1 MTAQGGAELEEG
13 AKEKL
18 TGEATVLV
26 DRAALDEEDRGRMT
40 TSDQGPDQDREISP
54 EQTLLTRVAA
64 LS

>member
-13 AKEKL
+13 VREKL
-18 TGEATVLV
+18 TGEAIVLA
-26 DRAALDEEDRGRMT
+26 DRTALGEEDRGRMT
-40 TSDQGPDQDREISP
+40 TSDQGPDQDQEISL

>member
-13 AKEKL
+13 GREKL
-18 TGEATVLV
+18 TGEVTVLA
-26 DRAALDEEDRGRMT
+26 DRAALGEEDRGRMT
-40 TSDQGPDQDREISP
+40 TSDQGPDQDQEISL